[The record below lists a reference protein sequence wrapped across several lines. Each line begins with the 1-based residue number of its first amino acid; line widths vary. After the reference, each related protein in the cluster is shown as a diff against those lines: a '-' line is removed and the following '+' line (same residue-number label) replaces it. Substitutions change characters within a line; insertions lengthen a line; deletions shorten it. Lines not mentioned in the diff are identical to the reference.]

1 VGQGLAFAQGVN
13 FDRDGTLYCVDVLGG
28 GVWRM
33 PPGGELREWV
43 HTGGGP
49 NGSRFGP
56 SGDLFVADYG
66 RQAILRL
73 STSTGAETVYADRC
87 DGRSF
92 RGPNGMRQDSESVV
106 GKSPVVGYASPF
118 MGCVEERRMTCP
130 YCQGDVTQELE
141 RATALGY
148 RLFRCRP
155 CRRTFNERTGTPFN
169 HLHVPTDIALLVV
182 LWRLRYKLS
191 LRDLAEMFLTRGF
204 TFTHETVRE
213 WEARF
218 APLLTERLR
227 AKRWGKAGPKWH
239 ADETYVKVDGRWC
252 YLYRAI
258 DADGNLVDSMLSETR
273 DSDTGDS
280 PTSSLAPSPGLRPP
294 DRTDRPS
301 SPPPRTSRKGEGYP
315 TRWLPAT
322 TGSES

>member
-1 VGQGLAFAQGVN
+1 MA
-13 FDRDGTLYCVDVLGG
+13 
-28 GVWRM
+28 
-33 PPGGELREWV
+33 
-43 HTGGGP
+43 
-49 NGSRFGP
+49 
-56 SGDLFVADYG
+56 
-66 RQAILRL
+66 
-73 STSTGAETVYADRC
+73 
-87 DGRSF
+87 
-92 RGPNGMRQDSESVV
+92 
-106 GKSPVVGYASPF
+106 
-118 MGCVEERRMTCP
+118 CP
-130 YCQGDVTQELE
+130 YCQENATQEVE
-141 RATALGY
+141 RRTALGY

-169 HLHVPTDIALLVV
+169 HLQVPTDIALLVV

-213 WEARF
+213 WEERF

-227 AKRWGKAGPKWH
+227 AKRRGKAGKKRH

-280 PTSSLAPSPGLRPP
+280 PTSSLAPSPVLRPP